1 MHYVYNIYV
10 ALADQWLPCKVRV
23 TSVVKQSVGLVVF

>member
-10 ALADQWLPCKVRV
+10 ALADQWLPCIR
-23 TSVVKQSVGLVVF
+23 G